1 MIPAALIGMLAVG
14 RLGAIHSVVFG
25 GFAANALAQRID
37 ACKPL
42 LLLTASC
49 GIVGNRPPIAY
60 QGLVEEALDLSH
72 HKPARVVVWQRNQK
86 PWQFRNGVSDDF
98 WSWLGSLMPRSRPR
112 KAAHTTVGESCW
124 QDLVESAES
133 RGLRA
138 GCTPVNSSDPLY
150 IMHTSGTTG
159 TPKGVLRDAGGHAVG
174 LRFTASYIFDIRGPG
189 HVCFTASDIGWV
201 VGHSY
206 ILYAPLLA
214 GATTVLYEGKP
225 VGTPDASAFWRVVE
239 EYGVQT
245 MFTAPT
251 ALRAIKQMD
260 PHNHSLARAGER
272 GGLRSLRALFLAGE
286 RSEPA
291 LVTMYQDLLSR
302 YGGASAQVVDNW
314 WSTEIG
320 SPITARALSPLSW
333 LTTAV
338 APPAVAAADGAV
350 PRAKPGSAGKPM
362 PGFDVRVV
370 DDQGCEVTR
379 GAMGNIVLRLP
390 LGPTAFHTLWEG
402 EDRFYASYLER
413 FGGRYLDT
421 GDAGWLDE
429 EGYVYVMS
437 RNDDVINVG
446 AVRLSSGTLTK
457 STPTFDSRPDGCCS
471 RNSRTSHLLPS
482 TRGRELRG
490 RHPRCPEGP
499 PALRIRKP
507 LLGGPC
513 CLHRPGGQGDPI
525 ACEKASRCVCVAGW
539 QHHPGRGRAYPENE
553 VGKDITP
560 GPARAPREWPAW
572 GIRKRGGGAEHGGR
586 RGGCRCGSSQSQGV
600 FRGQWSKAP
609 DGWLIVGSR
618 RERPRIE
625 LCTAP
630 LNLVLGLALE

>member
-1 MIPAALIGMLAVG
+1 MIPAALIGMLAIS

-25 GFAANALAQRID
+25 GFAAKALAQRID

-49 GIVGNRPPIAY
+49 GIVGNTPPIAY
-60 QGLVEEALDLSH
+60 QGLVEEALDLSV
-72 HKPARVVVWQRNQK
+72 HKPAGVVVWQRDQK
-86 PWQFRNGVSDDF
+86 PWQFRNGTPDDL
-98 WSWLGSLMPRSRPR
+98 WQWLGSLIFRKRLPPRRGH
-112 KAAHTTVGESCW
+112 AVGQSCW
-124 QDLVESAES
+124 QDLVDSAES

-174 LRFTASYIFDIRGPG
+174 LSFTASYIFDIRGPG

-214 GATTVLYEGKP
+214 GASTVLYEGKP

-251 ALRAIKQMD
+251 ALRAIKQTD
-260 PHNHSLARAGER
+260 PRNDGLARAGER
-272 GGLRSLRALFLAGE
+272 GGLRSMRALFLAGE

-291 LVTMYQDLLSR
+291 LVIMYQDLLDR
-302 YGGASAQVVDNW
+302 YAAPSAQVVDNW

-320 SPITARALSPLSW
+320 SPITARALRPLGGV
-333 LTTAV
+333 TMAAATA
-338 APPAVAAADGAV
+338 AVAAADTAV
-350 PRAKPGSAGKPM
+350 PQAKPGSAGKPM

-370 DDQGCEVTR
+370 DDEGHEVER
-379 GAMGNIVLRLP
+379 GAMGNIVLGLP

-402 EDRFYASYLER
+402 EDRFYAAYLER
-413 FGGRYLDT
+413 FGGRYLET

-429 EGYVYVMS
+429 EGYVYVMG

-446 AVRLSSGTLTK
+446 AVRLSSGT
-457 STPTFDSRPDGCCS
+457 F
-471 RNSRTSHLLPS
+471 LL
-482 TRGRELRG
+482 
-490 RHPRCPEGP
+490 
-499 PALRIRKP
+499 
-507 LLGGPC
+507 
-513 CLHRPGGQGDPI
+513 
-525 ACEKASRCVCVAGW
+525 
-539 QHHPGRGRAYPENE
+539 
-553 VGKDITP
+553 
-560 GPARAPREWPAW
+560 
-572 GIRKRGGGAEHGGR
+572 
-586 RGGCRCGSSQSQGV
+586 
-600 FRGQWSKAP
+600 
-609 DGWLIVGSR
+609 LI
-618 RERPRIE
+618 
-625 LCTAP
+625 
-630 LNLVLGLALE
+630 LGLVTSE